1 MPQCC
6 HSSCQKQVVHNKI
19 VLIGDRGPGSKQWC
33 TNSSEFVAMQYR
45 QSCPVRDKIMRRY
58 DQELLGAPLWCMIG
72 AAGELDCFSAH
83 IRLREPGKSEDKADP
98 ATRWWRPC
106 MRVAVC
112 LSIDQGELL
121 GGHSGVEAG
130 GRKGRGSDD
139 ESSGAQLP
147 KSKAS
152 VRKEVDSEEHHSA
165 TEADLPIAKE
175 GMQMQVNG

>member
-1 MPQCC
+1 
-6 HSSCQKQVVHNKI
+6 
-19 VLIGDRGPGSKQWC
+19 
-33 TNSSEFVAMQYR
+33 MQHR
-45 QSCPVRDKIMRRY
+45 RSCPVRDMIMRRY
-58 DQELLGAPLWCMIG
+58 DPELLGAPLWCTTQQEGLWIQGVNVMILQRQVFVC
-72 AAGELDCFSAH
+72 ASELTLDESLTNVA
-83 IRLREPGKSEDKADP
+83 IKEAKENRTGTSP
-98 ATRWWRPC
+98 ATRWRRPC
-106 MRVAVC
+106 MRVAVY

-121 GGHSGVEAG
+121 RGHSSVEAS

-175 GMQMQVNG
+175 GMKMQGNR